1 MLCNLKNLK
10 RFFLFAGD
18 QKIEHLNKDFYGQ
31 DIPEECLDPKHLFE
45 IASKSRIS
53 AFATQLGLID
63 LYSKDFEN
71 INYVV
76 KLNSKTDLVSIK
88 ISDPISLLLNTV
100 EQVVEFK
107 KSTGLPIIGIGYT
120 VYLGSKY
127 EAKMLS
133 EAAQSVFK
141 AHQNGL
147 IAILWMYPRGISIK
161 NEFDVNLIAGA
172 AGVGAALGAD
182 FVKVNVPEAKNVIDS
197 SNFLKR
203 VSGAAGK
210 TKVLCSGGKKYDNKE
225 EFLEKIYYQIKI
237 GDVSGC
243 AIGRNIYQNKV
254 EDAVKFCKAIASI
267 VLDDNDLDQ
276 AKKILQK

>member
-1 MLCNLKNLK
+1 MNNSKKLK

-31 DIPEECLDPKHLFE
+31 DIPEECLDPNHLFQ
-45 IASKSRIS
+45 IASQAKIS

-63 LYSKDFEN
+63 LYARNFEN

-76 KLNSKTDLVSIK
+76 KLNSKTDLVSTK

-107 KSTGLPIIGIGYT
+107 KTTGLPIIGIGYT

-127 EAKMLS
+127 EAKMLHQ
-133 EAAQSVFK
+133 AAQAVFK

-147 IAILWMYPRGISIK
+147 IAILWMYPRGVSIK
-161 NEFDVNLIAGA
+161 NELDTDLIAGA
-172 AGVGAALGAD
+172 AGVGACLGAD
-182 FVKVNVPEAKNVIDS
+182 FVKINVPQAKNDIES
-197 SNFLKR
+197 SNLLKI
-203 VSGAAGK
+203 VSGAAGE
-210 TKVLCSGGKKYDNKE
+210 TKVLCSGGKKENNKE
-225 EFLEKIYYQIKI
+225 KFLEKIYYQIKI
-237 GDVSGC
+237 GGISGC

-254 EDAVKFCKAIASI
+254 DDAIKFCNALASI
-267 VLDDNDLDQ
+267 IFDDADIEQ
-276 AKKILQK
+276 AKKFL

>member
-1 MLCNLKNLK
+1 MNNLKTLDK
-10 RFFLFAGD
+10 FFLFAGD

-31 DIPEECLDPKHLFE
+31 DIPEECLDPKHFFD
-45 IASKSRIS
+45 IASQSKIS

-63 LYSKDFEN
+63 LYARDFEN
-71 INYVV
+71 INYIV
-76 KLNSKTDLVSIK
+76 KLNSKTDLIPTK

-100 EQVVEFK
+100 EEVIEFK

-127 EAKMLS
+127 EAKMLQQ
-133 EAAQSVFK
+133 AAQAVFK

-161 NEFDVNLIAGA
+161 NELDVDLISGA
-172 AGVGAALGAD
+172 AGVGACLGAD
-182 FVKVNVPEAKNVIDS
+182 FVKVNVPQAKNIIES
-197 SNFLKR
+197 SNLLKI

-210 TKVLCSGGKKYDNKE
+210 TKVLCSGGKKEENKE
-225 EFLEKIYYQIKI
+225 KFLEKIYYQIKI

-254 EDAVKFCKAIASI
+254 EDAIKFCNALASI
-267 VLDDNDLDQ
+267 IFDDADVEL
-276 AKKILQK
+276 AKKFL